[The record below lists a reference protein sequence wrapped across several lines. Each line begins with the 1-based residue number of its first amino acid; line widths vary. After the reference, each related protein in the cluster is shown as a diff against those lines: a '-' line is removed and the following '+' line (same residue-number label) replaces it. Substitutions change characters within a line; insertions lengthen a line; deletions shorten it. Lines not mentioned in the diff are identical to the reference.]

1 MTSSTKR
8 SIEIDFFRGLALV
21 VIMLDHIPN
30 SLLSHIT
37 LHHYAFCDAAEVF
50 VFVGGY
56 SVAAAYS
63 AICARQGEAAAA
75 ARFVRRS
82 AEIYRAFLL
91 SAALMIGLGLA
102 LHGLGVDTPDV
113 DATEAATFLRRPL
126 GMIADVIS
134 LRRQPFLS
142 SVLPM
147 YAMFALA
154 APLLIGCARRM
165 PWFTG
170 VASLCVWYAAP
181 ELAQNLPSAYP
192 EGWAFNP
199 FAWQLLFVS
208 GALARL
214 RPLDPAFMRGP
225 HALTLTR
232 IAYGVALTCAFWC
245 LFLTAGPAPGYEKQN
260 LDAMRVL
267 NFGTLAWLAAWASAR
282 GAVAPLVHRLPVLVR
297 IGRRSLP
304 CFVGGAGI
312 SLALGALLR
321 PMFLAA
327 LPLPPALQPLPS
339 WLIGGID
346 DICAIV
352 LLIGVERLAS
362 ADLGR
367 YLLRRHPSP
376 R

>member
-1 MTSSTKR
+1 MTSSTQR

-56 SVAAAYS
+56 STAAAYG

-75 ARFVRRS
+75 ARFLRRGG
-82 AEIYRAFLL
+82 EIYRAFLL

-113 DATEAATFLRRPL
+113 DATEAATFLRRPF
-126 GMIADVIS
+126 GMLADIVS

-154 APLLIGCARRM
+154 APLLIGCARRT
-165 PWFTG
+165 PWFAV

-181 ELAQNLPSAYP
+181 ALAQGLPSAYP

-199 FAWQLLFVS
+199 FAWQLLFVL
-208 GALARL
+208 GAVARI
-214 RPLDPAFMRGP
+214 RPLDPAYLRSP
-225 HALTLTR
+225 DALTPTR
-232 IAYGVALTCAFWC
+232 IACGVALACAFWC
-245 LFLTAGPAPGYEKQN
+245 VFLTVGPAPGYEKQN
-260 LDAMRVL
+260 LGVLRLL
-267 NFGTLAWLAAWASAR
+267 NFGVLAWLAAWVGAR
-282 GAVAPLVHRLPVLVR
+282 GAILPLARALPALVR

-312 SLALGALLR
+312 SLTLDALLR
-321 PMFLAA
+321 PMFLTG
-327 LPLPPALQPLPS
+327 LPLPHAFEPLPS

-346 DICAIV
+346 DFCAIV

-362 ADLGR
+362 ADLF
-367 YLLRRHPSP
+367 RHPP
-376 R
+376 RRQPFTR